1 MGMSLTLLPTLQ
13 VIMLTGDNPLT
24 ACHVA
29 KELKISQRKLLVL
42 TRTEEEW
49 AWQNRSGTTTIT
61 METKPSELGK
71 EYDLCITGEVR
82 RGRGR
87 LSSLIP
93 RLRYMERPGN
103 EASPRLFL
111 HIIRAV
117 MEDLVYRL
125 VLPSVFVGS
134 GVSLEKRQG
143 RGIFCSTA
151 LCEDLCQSLTQA
163 KGIL

>member
-1 MGMSLTLLPTLQ
+1 
-13 VIMLTGDNPLT
+13 MLTGDNPLT

-42 TRTEEEW
+42 TRTEEW
-49 AWQNRSGTTTIT
+49 AWQNRSGTTAIT

-82 RGRGR
+82 QRRGG

-93 RLRYMERPGN
+93 RLRYMKRPGN

-111 HIIRAV
+111 QLSELLWRTLFII
-117 MEDLVYRL
+117 
-125 VLPSVFVGS
+125 
-134 GVSLEKRQG
+134 
-143 RGIFCSTA
+143 
-151 LCEDLCQSLTQA
+151 
-163 KGIL
+163 